1 MEAKKRLAW
10 EIVDIFHGREAAEAA
25 AEHFRRVFQERQLP
39 PEMPVWE
46 LRGPV
51 NIVDLIHAAG
61 MTRSKSDARRLIQQG
76 GVLLDGVK
84 VTSVETVVGPEKEAI
99 LRVGNRGFLRLV
111 PVRE

>member
-1 MEAKKRLAW
+1 
-10 EIVDIFHGREAAEAA
+10 
-25 AEHFRRVFQERQLP
+25 
-39 PEMPVWE
+39 
-46 LRGPV
+46 
-51 NIVDLIHAAG
+51 VDLIHAAG

-84 VTSVETVVGPEKEAI
+84 VTSVETVVEPEKEAI